1 MIIIGLGSNLISNIG
16 NNPQKNCQLA
26 LEKMREVNIFP
37 IKVSSFFESAPL
49 PVSTQPWF
57 VNLAV
62 SVKTDL
68 DPHKLL
74 NVLLSIESE
83 MGRKRGGKNAPR
95 VIDLDILAETLKE
108 NPEVMIE
115 LKSHTDFVGTYTQNM
130 VLSQQR
136 ADVCIAYLISQYF
149 DVWFYSYIRNYT
161 SQKYLW
167 LICSNNFLHG
177 GIVKRS
183 EHLFTLY

>member
-62 SVKTDL
+62 SVKTEL

-95 VIDLDILAETLKE
+95 VIDLDILVFNNMIIKTE
-108 NPEVMIE
+108 NLVLPHPRIVDRAFVLYPIQE
-115 LKSHTDFVGTYTQNM
+115 LNPSWQHPVSGKN
-130 VLSQQR
+130 
-136 ADVCIAYLISQYF
+136 IANLISNLGNGQL
-149 DVWFYSYIRNYT
+149 IRVIN
-161 SQKYLW
+161 
-167 LICSNNFLHG
+167 
-177 GIVKRS
+177 R
-183 EHLFTLY
+183 